1 MASVKPLQIG
11 LTGGIG
17 SGKSAALDAFKKA
30 GAAVVSA
37 DAVVHELSKPGK
49 PAYRAIVRA
58 FGEGVLVADGAL
70 DRASLGE
77 SVFKNAAMRRKLE
90 GIVHPIV
97 RREMK
102 RRVKAARGPV
112 VVVDVP
118 LLFENGL
125 ESEYDL
131 TVSVSASRALCLKRV
146 MRRDGLSKAAVAR
159 RMSAQLPAKEKEK
172 RADVVLRNE
181 GSLASLRRSVGEYMR
196 AFDLIGSSLRRSSR

>member
-1 MASVKPLQIG
+1 MKSLTVG

-17 SGKSAALDAFKKA
+17 SGKSAALDAFKKS
-30 GAAVVSA
+30 GASVVSA
-37 DAVVHELSKPGK
+37 DAVVHDLSKPGK

-58 FGEGVLVADGAL
+58 FGKGVLVADGAL

-77 SVFKNAAMRRKLE
+77 KVFRSAAMRRKLE

-102 RRVKAARGPV
+102 RRIKISRGPV

-125 ESEYDL
+125 EAEYDV
-131 TVSVSASRALCLKRV
+131 TISVSAPRALRLKRV
-146 MRRDGLSKAAVAR
+146 MRRDGMSKAAVER
-159 RMSAQLPAKEKEK
+159 RMRAQLPAKEKEK
-172 RADVVLRNE
+172 RADVVLSNA
-181 GSLASLRRSVGEYMR
+181 GSLTSLRRSVAEYQR
-196 AFDLIGSSLRRSSR
+196 AFDLIGRSLRRSPR